1 MDQVQIMNLSSTDDS
16 GMVSIAQSQP
26 VEQKIPEKNIP
37 INNKDMDAATPLDE
51 VMGLNDLSNA
61 PLAQD
66 PRMYQQQ
73 PQAQLQQAMAPQ
85 VHQMPVA
92 GGQMPGGQ
100 AQSTTGTKNPMNLTD
115 EQMEAL
121 IVGVVAVI
129 AFSKPVQDKLSQ
141 MVPQF
146 VGENGSRS
154 TAGVA
159 ISGIVAAV
167 IFYFGR
173 KMVMKN

>member
-1 MDQVQIMNLSSTDDS
+1 MDQVQVMNLSSSDDS
-16 GMVSIAQSQP
+16 GIVPINNN
-26 VEQKIPEKNIP
+26 EQKLPEKNMP
-37 INNKDMDAATPLDE
+37 INNNKDMDAATPLDE

-66 PRMYQQQ
+66 PRMVQQQ
-73 PQAQLQQAMAPQ
+73 PHVQLQQAMAPQ
-85 VHQMPVA
+85 MQQMPVA
-92 GGQMPGGQ
+92 GGQQPGGQ
-100 AQSTTGTKNPMNLTD
+100 AQATTSTKNPMNLTD

-121 IVGVVAVI
+121 IVGVVAII
-129 AFSKPVQDKLSQ
+129 AFSKPVQEKLSQ

-154 TAGVA
+154 TVGVA
-159 ISGIVAAV
+159 ISGVVAAI

>member
-1 MDQVQIMNLSSTDDS
+1 
-16 GMVSIAQSQP
+16 
-26 VEQKIPEKNIP
+26 
-37 INNKDMDAATPLDE
+37 MDAATPLDE

-66 PRMYQQQ
+66 PRMFQQQ
-73 PQAQLQQAMAPQ
+73 PQVQLQQAMTPQ
-85 VHQMPVA
+85 MHQMPVA
-92 GGQMPGGQ
+92 GGQQPGGQ
-100 AQSTTGTKNPMNLTD
+100 AQVTTSTNNPINLTD

-121 IVGVVAVI
+121 IVGVVAII
-129 AFSKPVQDKLSQ
+129 AFSKPVQEKLTQ

-154 TAGVA
+154 TVGVA
-159 ISGIVAAV
+159 ISGIVATV